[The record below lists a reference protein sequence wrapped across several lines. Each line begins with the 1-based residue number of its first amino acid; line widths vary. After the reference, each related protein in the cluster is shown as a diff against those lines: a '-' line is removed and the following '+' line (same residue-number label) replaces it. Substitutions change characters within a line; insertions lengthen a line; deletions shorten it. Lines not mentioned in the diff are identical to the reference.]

1 MRTLTFVFLLI
12 ATVATM
18 AFAAKTSPADDQN
31 SIVIVFKDGT
41 QKKFAMADVARIEF
55 TNPKTQNTAG
65 VGQGRFFGKWK
76 VGTGGGALGTFV
88 ITLDRDGEATK
99 TLGGTHGRWVVV
111 DGEARI
117 TWDDGWH
124 DCIRR
129 HGNKYEKVAYGPGKS
144 FSDDPDNIATAEHTE
159 ANPI

>member
-1 MRTLTFVFLLI
+1 MRKLSFAIVAVTILTVPLI
-12 ATVATM
+12 VG
-18 AFAAKTSPADDQN
+18 AKTNPADEQN

-41 QKKFAMADVARIEF
+41 QKTFSMSDIARIEF
-55 TNPKTQNTAG
+55 NTG
-65 VGQGRFFGKWK
+65 KKDLTMMGEGRFLGKWR
-76 VGTGGGALGTFV
+76 VGIGGGNIGTFM
-88 ITLDRDGEATK
+88 ITLDKNGDATK

-117 TWDDGWH
+117 SWDDGWH

-144 FSDDPDNIATAEHTE
+144 FSDDPDSIASAEHTE
-159 ANPI
+159 ASPI